1 MKLLHILKSE
11 PDTTTETLLR
21 IVSEEAEETTRVSL
35 YEGDPDY
42 ATLIDLIFSHDR
54 VISWW

>member
-1 MKLLHILKSE
+1 MKLLHIMKSE
-11 PDTTTETLLR
+11 PDATTETLLR
-21 IVSEEAEETTRVSL
+21 IVSEEAEEATRVSL

-42 ATLIDLIFSHDR
+42 GTLIDLIFSHDR